1 MREES
6 SNVMVMDKPVEAP
19 KNTAVI
25 EEVPLQKVVL
35 PFEKKGEYFVELV
48 DEIPKKPL
56 YSFIKRTFDIFASL
70 IALIVL
76 ALPMFFIAVMIKIK
90 SPGPAFYKQ
99 ERLGYRGEKVNIIKF
114 RTMNLDAEASGA
126 QWSQGDDD
134 PRIFPLGR
142 TLRKFRLDE
151 LPQFWNILKG
161 DLSLVGPRPER
172 EIFYDE
178 FETYVHGFHERLKV
192 KPGLTGLAQVNGGY
206 DLRPEEKIIY
216 DVEYIKKRSLWLDL
230 KIILKTVGVILTR
243 GGQSNC
249 LSENSLS
256 RKQYVYLAFK
266 RFFDFVI
273 AFVSLIILFIPF
285 AIIAIIQKIVS
296 PKEPVFF
303 VQNRVGKGG
312 KIIKVTKFRS
322 MKSSAPHDC
331 PTKDFNE
338 GEQYITKWGRFIRD
352 SSIDELPQLFQVL
365 TGKMSLIGPRPLIP
379 QEEAVHKM
387 REQAGVYQLRP
398 GMTGWAQVNG
408 RDLVEDEEKVKFDRA
423 YLDQIG
429 LKMDI
434 KILCMTFKKVATKAD
449 IEEGTVLDDKVKINK

>member
-243 GGQSNC
+243 GGGA
-249 LSENSLS
+249 
-256 RKQYVYLAFK
+256 K
-266 RFFDFVI
+266 
-273 AFVSLIILFIPF
+273 
-285 AIIAIIQKIVS
+285 
-296 PKEPVFF
+296 
-303 VQNRVGKGG
+303 
-312 KIIKVTKFRS
+312 
-322 MKSSAPHDC
+322 
-331 PTKDFNE
+331 
-338 GEQYITKWGRFIRD
+338 
-352 SSIDELPQLFQVL
+352 
-365 TGKMSLIGPRPLIP
+365 
-379 QEEAVHKM
+379 
-387 REQAGVYQLRP
+387 
-398 GMTGWAQVNG
+398 
-408 RDLVEDEEKVKFDRA
+408 
-423 YLDQIG
+423 
-429 LKMDI
+429 
-434 KILCMTFKKVATKAD
+434 
-449 IEEGTVLDDKVKINK
+449 